1 MLGYKENV
9 VFYCSSWIQGDNNS
23 IRSGDSKKIKIYYYI
38 CCGTL
43 VRSVWPFSPQK
54 HHIIFKKKWKNE
66 KKKKNNNNNNNNN
79 NSAGMVRHTK
89 HEAEVQFKPSSNAF
103 SRNTVCLNA
112 ESNLRFGSAA
122 HLNLGLNFG
131 PVLQSSGS
139 NFGSGPN
146 FGNTSR
152 VQNTTIFSPSPLSTT
167 IVKLQIW
174 LRFVVVLPAKLF
186 FLQSM
191 QWMITIRRLLTFH
204 FPISVNPS
212 LASKS
217 MGIYPLYKR

>member
-23 IRSGDSKKIKIYYYI
+23 IRSGDSKKKKNILLYLLWDP
-38 CCGTL
+38 GA
-43 VRSVWPFSPQK
+43 VSVAIF
-54 HHIIFKKKWKNE
+54 FKKK
-66 KKKKNNNNNNNNN
+66 KKKKRKKKK

-112 ESNLRFGSAA
+112 ELNLRFGSAV

-139 NFGSGPN
+139 NFGSGLN
-146 FGNTSR
+146 FGNTTKSGR
-152 VQNTTIFSPSPLSTT
+152 IFHIPVSAHGVLL
-167 IVKLQIW
+167 IVEYQETNAHGKW
-174 LRFVVVLPAKLF
+174 VLLWRMEKKMA
-186 FLQSM
+186 
-191 QWMITIRRLLTFH
+191 
-204 FPISVNPS
+204 
-212 LASKS
+212 
-217 MGIYPLYKR
+217 